1 MRAVNQKSGA
11 NNPMDADENKERTA
25 SEEREEVRL
34 TGRGGERMK
43 GRASRPD
50 RGSTRG
56 KRVTSGAVAAA
67 IGAVRGAIRSLLRLT
82 PAADAARIWLPT
94 AVMFVVLAFAFFAV
108 GGPPP
113 FVYALLATDA
123 WYGLFLVLTWGAMCL
138 STPADVRRWALAQ
151 ELPRSRW
158 RRFVEESSGR
168 RVFSGGAG
176 MSFITSL
183 SVGGV
188 GLALALLPQGGDLG
202 AEPLRAL
209 LCVLGVLMSW
219 ALLHTSYAMYYAHLY
234 YRIPRKPGGMVF
246 PGEEE
251 PAALDFAYFAFA
263 IGTAF
268 ATSDVSVSS
277 GKVRRTVLVH
287 SVLAFFYN
295 TTILALV
302 VNLIIVS
309 V

>member
-1 MRAVNQKSGA
+1 
-11 NNPMDADENKERTA
+11 MDTDENKERTA
-25 SEEREEVRL
+25 SEEREEVRR
-34 TGRGGERMK
+34 TDRGGERMK

-50 RGSTRG
+50 RG
-56 KRVTSGAVAAA
+56 
-67 IGAVRGAIRSLLRLT
+67 VRGAAKSLFRLT
-82 PAADAARIWLPT
+82 PAGDAARMWLPT
-94 AVMFVVLAFAFFAV
+94 AIAVLMVTFVPFAA
-108 GGPPP
+108 GGS
-113 FVYALLATDA
+113 FRSVYWLLATDA
-123 WYGLFLVLTWGAMCL
+123 FYGLFLVLTWGAMWL

-151 ELPRSRW
+151 EPPRRSRW
-158 RRFVEESSGR
+158 GRFVEVISDR

-176 MSFITSL
+176 MSFIISVSL
-183 SVGGV
+183 GGL
-188 GLALALLPQGGDLG
+188 GLALGLLPQGGSLG

-219 ALLHTSYAMYYAHLY
+219 ALLHTCYAMYYAHLY

-277 GKVRRTVLVH
+277 TKVRRTVLFH

-302 VNLIIVS
+302 VNLIVS
-309 V
+309 SV

>member
-1 MRAVNQKSGA
+1 MN
-11 NNPMDADENKERTA
+11 ADENRGRTA
-25 SEEREEVRL
+25 PKDREEVRR
-34 TGRGGERMK
+34 TGRGEEQTK

-50 RGSTRG
+50 RGST
-56 KRVTSGAVAAA
+56 SGAVAAA
-67 IGAVRGAIRSLLRLT
+67 TGAVRSLLQLT
-82 PAADAARIWLPT
+82 PSGDAARMWLPT
-94 AVMFVVLAFAFFAV
+94 AIALLMVTFVFFVVGVSFRSV
-108 GGPPP
+108 HW
-113 FVYALLATDA
+113 LLGINVL
-123 WYGLFLVLTWGAMCL
+123 YGLILFLTWGAMWT

-151 ELPRSRW
+151 ELPRRSRW
-158 RRFVEESSGR
+158 GRFMEVISDR
-168 RVFSGGAG
+168 RVFSVGAG
-176 MSFITSL
+176 MSIVSV
-183 SVGGV
+183 SVGGLS
-188 GLALALLPQGGDLG
+188 LALALLPRGDDLG

-234 YRIPRKPGGMVF
+234 YRDPREPGGMEF

-251 PAALDFAYFAFA
+251 PAAPDFAYFAFTL
-263 IGTAF
+263 GTAF
-268 ATSDVSVSS
+268 ATSDVRVSS

-302 VNLIIVS
+302 VNLVIGS